1 MKLIL
6 PLAPVDRLIRKS
18 GAKRVSDSAKLALAE
33 VLEDFSEKIAVKAM
47 RLAMHAGRK
56 TITAADI
63 KLAMK
68 EFNNS

>member
-1 MKLIL
+1 MKPIL

-33 VLEDFSEKIAVKAM
+33 VLEDFSEKVAVKAM

-56 TITAADI
+56 TVTAADI
-63 KLAMK
+63 KLAMR
-68 EFNNS
+68 EFNSS